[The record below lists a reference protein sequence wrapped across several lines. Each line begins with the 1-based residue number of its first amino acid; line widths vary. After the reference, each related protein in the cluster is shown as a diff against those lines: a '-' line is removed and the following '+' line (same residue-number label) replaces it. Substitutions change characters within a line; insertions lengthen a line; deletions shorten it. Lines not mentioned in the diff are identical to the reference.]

1 MAIENGYATLDQYKG
16 FADVDSTDGDDDAAI
31 EKIIEGVSRYIDLKT
46 QRTFYART
54 ETRKYSLPPDGGR
67 ELELDDDLLTITT
80 LTNGDDVEIE
90 ATDYNLIPINETPKS
105 AIRLKQTST
114 IFWALD
120 SDGNSE
126 FVIDVAGTWG
136 YMTNHTDDIREACLM
151 TTQSF
156 VKRRFGENVSGIA
169 KVTAAGVVITPQDVP
184 SSAADIINHYKKWT

>member
-1 MAIENGYATLDQYKG
+1 MDA
-16 FADVDSTDGDDDAAI
+16 DDDAAI
-31 EKIIEGVSRYIDLKT
+31 ETVIEGVSRYIDLKT

-54 ETRKYSLPPDGGR
+54 ATRYYDLPSSR
-67 ELELDDDLLTITT
+67 ELELDDDLLTITE
-80 LTNGDDVEIE
+80 LLNGDDVEISSS
-90 ATDYNLIPINETPKS
+90 DYNLIPRNDPPYR
-105 AIRLKQTST
+105 AIRLKETST
-114 IFWALD
+114 IYWTLD
-120 SDGNSE
+120 SNGNSE

-136 YMTNHTDDIREACLM
+136 YMAAHTDDIREACLM

>member
-1 MAIENGYATLDQYKG
+1 MAIDNGYATLDEYKG
-16 FADVDSTDGDDDAAI
+16 FGDVDSTDANDDAAI

-54 ETRKYSLPPDGGR
+54 ETRKYNLPSDGGR

-80 LTNGDDVEIE
+80 LSNGDGVAI
-90 ATDYNLIPINETPKS
+90 ASSDYNLIPINETPKS

-114 IFWALD
+114 VFWTLD

-151 TTQSF
+151 ITQSF
-156 VKRRFGENVSGIA
+156 VKRRFGTNVSGQVKI
-169 KVTAAGVVITPQDVP
+169 TAAGIVITPQDVP
-184 SSAADIINHYKKWT
+184 SAAADIINIYKKWT